1 MSPFDFTKQIEHGK
15 QNLIDENP
23 ELEKEYKPFIVN
35 RALSFSHDMVLYA
48 NLMNEYNHLD
58 SKLQFDFFLNSIRP
72 KKRYGKWLK
81 KKKEDNQVLDLIK
94 EYCKCSYAKA
104 RDYALLLNDS
114 QLDIIR
120 QHIDTGGLKG
130 NNE

>member
-81 KKKEDNQVLDLIK
+81 RKKEDNQVLDLIK

>member
-81 KKKEDNQVLDLIK
+81 RKKENNEILDIIK
-94 EYCKCSYAKA
+94 SYYKCNYEKA
-104 RDYALLLNDS
+104 RDYATLLDDS
-114 QLDIIR
+114 QLNIIKQR
-120 QHIDTGGLKG
+120 IDKGGVKG
-130 NNE
+130 AT

>member
-15 QNLIDENP
+15 KNLIDENP

-58 SKLQFDFFLNSIRP
+58 SKLQFDFFLNS
-72 KKRYGKWLK
+72 
-81 KKKEDNQVLDLIK
+81 LDQ
-94 EYCKCSYAKA
+94 
-104 RDYALLLNDS
+104 RND
-114 QLDIIR
+114 
-120 QHIDTGGLKG
+120 TVNG
-130 NNE
+130 

>member
-58 SKLQFDFFLNSIRP
+58 SKLQFDFFLNTLRLFIS
-72 KKRYGKWLK
+72 
-81 KKKEDNQVLDLIK
+81 LIFF
-94 EYCKCSYAKA
+94 
-104 RDYALLLNDS
+104 LLHTQNMKQITTSSTYYKGDDS
-114 QLDIIR
+114 CY
-120 QHIDTGGLKG
+120 
-130 NNE
+130 